1 MAICSHKRFSV
12 WLLAIVIAA
21 VLPSAPAIATDNA
34 SVSYESQD
42 RTQGDPHLRSLGEYI
57 QGGVIEV
64 APLGLELRDDQ
75 RKLKSG
81 AFANGLL
88 IVAVAKGGP
97 AANAGLEAL
106 QEMPKQVLVGLAVAG
121 SMVFPPAMI
130 LLPVF
135 ASLEI
140 GRDGDLII
148 AVDGSRVSNV
158 LDFEDDL
165 RDAQPGEI
173 VYLTIVRA
181 GERLQVRV
189 PIPAMHTNGHS
200 PEHSAKWPAF
210 VGVFGTP
217 PLNIGRR
224 GAPAN
229 SGRSK
234 KKRCC
239 ATTVFQLSRGCRI
252 T

>member
-1 MAICSHKRFSV
+1 MIRIS
-12 WLLAIVIAA
+12 
-21 VLPSAPAIATDNA
+21 
-34 SVSYESQD
+34 
-42 RTQGDPHLRSLGEYI
+42 RSLGEYI

-88 IVAVAKGGP
+88 IVAVAEGRTRRQRRAGGSSGDAEASASWSRSGRLDGFP
-97 AANAGLEAL
+97 AGDDF
-106 QEMPKQVLVGLAVAG
+106 VA
-121 SMVFPPAMI
+121 SLRVR
-130 LLPVF
+130 
-135 ASLEI
+135 LEI